1 MKKTAIF
8 LIVAVAVVLLLVGI
22 SALKKPASTQT
33 AEVSNSDDKLNVN
46 AESIEVVHFHATE
59 QCVSC
64 IAVGRL
70 AKKTIEDKFPSEL
83 KNGTIT
89 FRDINL
95 DLPENKE
102 TVAKYQASGSSLFVN
117 AIAGGKDNIEEDATV
132 WRLISN
138 ESQYI
143 SYFEKKLHNLMGI

>member
-1 MKKTAIF
+1 MKHLKTIGII
-8 LIVAVAVVLLLVGI
+8 LVMIVISIAVSGCSKRETTIDDNNSQSVI
-22 SALKKPASTQT
+22 T
-33 AEVSNSDDKLNVN
+33 A
-46 AESIEVVHFHATE
+46 AEKIEVVHFHATE

-83 KNGTIT
+83 ENGTIT

-143 SYFEKKLHNLMGI
+143 SYFEKKLNSLLGK